1 MNLFSKDKEI
11 IFKIVNGIFL
21 IWFIAAVILT
31 ANSIIEYVVR
41 DPVPSFQEFRNT
53 EFKNY
58 PEEKGNNMTEAEV
71 RKMYE
76 QSYQNRDSYSLRF
89 MLTSI
94 ANVVIVG
101 GAIFVINKTPEK
113 RVDSKVDSSNSA
125 DNIKIEE

>member
-11 IFKIVNGIFL
+11 IFKIVNGILL

-41 DPVPSFQEFRNT
+41 EPIPTYQEFRET

-58 PEEKGNNMTEAEV
+58 PEEKGNKMTEAEV

-76 QSYQNRDSYSLRF
+76 QSYQGRDSYSLRF
-89 MLTSI
+89 MFTSL
-94 ANVVIVG
+94 ANVFIVG
-101 GAIFVINKTPEK
+101 GAILVINKTPKEK
-113 RVDSKVDSSNSA
+113 VSKIIY
-125 DNIKIEE
+125 IKPEE